1 MSALTR
7 PRHALL
13 SLIQTNNSKS
23 SWLRHLHSALG
34 PARDLLAAMEALEH
48 QLPPGINTISKP
60 ATWSPC
66 RKALIRAYQ
75 ERALILQQQ
84 QATIGSRPKL
94 VCLSPEARPYWAK
107 YPRVLFDLPWQP
119 RNALLRLK
127 CSTHNLNV
135 EVGRRSDTPFHRRV
149 CRLCRAGI
157 ETEEH
162 PLVCASTF
170 ASEARRDLLEAAR
183 QDQALS
189 GWLQSR
195 PTLSISPADALPFL
209 FALLRSEDPAIV
221 RPLGYFYLAIFKR
234 LCNGKHI

>member
-75 ERALILQQQ
+75 ERALILQLGR
-84 QATIGSRPKL
+84 TGRSTRGS
-94 VCLSPEARPYWAK
+94 S
-107 YPRVLFDLPWQP
+107 
-119 RNALLRLK
+119 
-127 CSTHNLNV
+127 
-135 EVGRRSDTPFHRRV
+135 
-149 CRLCRAGI
+149 
-157 ETEEH
+157 
-162 PLVCASTF
+162 STF
-170 ASEARRDLLEAAR
+170 P
-183 QDQALS
+183 
-189 GWLQSR
+189 G
-195 PTLSISPADALPFL
+195 SPATPY
-209 FALLRSEDPAIV
+209 SGSNVQPTI
-221 RPLGYFYLAIFKR
+221 
-234 LCNGKHI
+234 